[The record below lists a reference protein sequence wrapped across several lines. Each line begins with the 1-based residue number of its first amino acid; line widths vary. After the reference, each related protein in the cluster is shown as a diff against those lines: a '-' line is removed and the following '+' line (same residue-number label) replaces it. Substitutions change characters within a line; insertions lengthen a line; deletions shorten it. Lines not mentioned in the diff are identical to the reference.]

1 MLTLPARHPVT
12 RAGGVLG
19 DGFEVLN
26 RWHTMLGVAPHRS
39 LAMHTL
45 DPALV
50 PLAILLAF
58 IAAAIAAA
66 WWRKRQD

>member
-1 MLTLPARHPVT
+1 
-12 RAGGVLG
+12 
-19 DGFEVLN
+19 
-26 RWHTMLGVAPHRS
+26 
-39 LAMHTL
+39 MHTL